1 MALLD
6 TISGDEY
13 IKCELFPY
21 TLLQGHFK
29 TPTSLAVSSETLCL
43 LEAADARL
51 IFGRRYSDET
61 GNAS

>member
-21 TLLQGHFK
+21 TLLQGHCR
-29 TPTSLAVSSETLCL
+29 TPTSLSSETLCL

-51 IFGRRYSDET
+51 IFSDET